1 MSDQQNIGGNLYVPA
16 MAGFYERVSGLAYP
30 LIRVFTGLILMPHGA
45 QKLFGWFGGGGIS
58 GTAGFFAKFGLE
70 PALPLVYW
78 VGFFE
83 FFGGLALVLGLFTR
97 PVALVIA
104 VQMFVAAYVVHL
116 SNGFFWFK
124 GGYEFPLLWGVI
136 AVAIFFRGAGAMS
149 VDAKIGREF

>member
-1 MSDQQNIGGNLYVPA
+1 MTDQQTTGGNLYLPF
-16 MAGFYERVSGLAYP
+16 MAGYYERVSGLAYP
-30 LIRVFTGLILMPHGA
+30 LIRVFTGLMLMPHGA

-58 GTAGFFAKFGLE
+58 GTAGFFAKIGLE

-83 FFGGLALVLGLFTR
+83 FFGGLALVIGLFTR

-136 AVAIFFRGAGAMS
+136 AVAIFFRGAGSFS